1 MFFICFS
8 HEERYKIAQ
17 SLSYH
22 LKNFGFKVWYDYDEL
37 FIGDDGDKLNFDEG
51 LNISEYIIIIV
62 SENLFRSPCAL
73 EELKVIYDLY
83 QKNNI
88 VIIPILYNLSGKD
101 IPNKFFWLKKLIY
114 VELNKNSGTVD
125 IATQIA
131 AKYLEDKIRSKKFNT
146 IDEFLKM
153 KDLLF
158 NNYIK
163 KMLICY
169 SKLDKRNIN
178 GRVSLLY
185 SINQYL
191 EFEYYTINNIPNYC
205 TKSILYLQQFSNL
218 NIKINFKEISIMEN
232 ALTIMMNIIYEHLY
246 FLK

>member
-1 MFFICFS
+1 M
-8 HEERYKIAQ
+8 
-17 SLSYH
+17 
-22 LKNFGFKVWYDYDEL
+22 
-37 FIGDDGDKLNFDEG
+37 
-51 LNISEYIIIIV
+51 
-62 SENLFRSPCAL
+62 
-73 EELKVIYDLY
+73 
-83 QKNNI
+83 
-88 VIIPILYNLSGKD
+88 SGKD

-218 NIKINFKEISIMEN
+218 NIKINFKEISIMEMT
-232 ALTIMMNIIYEHLY
+232 LTIMMNIIYEHLY

>member
-1 MFFICFS
+1 
-8 HEERYKIAQ
+8 
-17 SLSYH
+17 
-22 LKNFGFKVWYDYDEL
+22 
-37 FIGDDGDKLNFDEG
+37 
-51 LNISEYIIIIV
+51 
-62 SENLFRSPCAL
+62 
-73 EELKVIYDLY
+73 
-83 QKNNI
+83 
-88 VIIPILYNLSGKD
+88 
-101 IPNKFFWLKKLIY
+101 
-114 VELNKNSGTVD
+114 
-125 IATQIA
+125 
-131 AKYLEDKIRSKKFNT
+131 
-146 IDEFLKM
+146 M

-218 NIKINFKEISIMEN
+218 NIKINFKEI
-232 ALTIMMNIIYEHLY
+232 
-246 FLK
+246 F